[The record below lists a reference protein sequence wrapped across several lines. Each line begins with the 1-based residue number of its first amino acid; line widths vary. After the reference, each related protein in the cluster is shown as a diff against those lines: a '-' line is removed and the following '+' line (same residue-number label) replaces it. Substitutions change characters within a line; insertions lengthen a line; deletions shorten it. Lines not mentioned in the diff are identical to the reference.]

1 MSDSSFGLRIGLEGE
16 REFKKAIADIN
27 RSMRVLGSELKLVAS
42 QFGKNESSAAALT
55 AKNQV
60 LAKQIDTQRN
70 KIATQRNKIATLK
83 QALENAA
90 NAFGESDSRTK
101 NWQIQ
106 LNNAEATLNDLERE
120 LGANENAIEGF
131 NSEAAESEHDLK
143 NAAKGADKL
152 EGEVDELGQ
161 ELDETGGKTS
171 HFGGLLKANLASE
184 AIIGSVK
191 AIGTAVKSI
200 GRAMVQG
207 AKDGLGYNAQMK
219 WSRFSSV

>member
-60 LAKQIDTQRN
+60 LAKQID
-70 KIATQRNKIATLK
+70 TQRNKIATLK

-171 HFGGLLKANLASE
+171 HFGDLLKANLASE

>member
-60 LAKQIDTQRN
+60 LAKQID
-70 KIATQRNKIATLK
+70 TQRNKIATLK

-171 HFGGLLKANLASE
+171 HFGDLLKANLASE

-219 WSRFSSV
+219 WSSFSSV

>member
-70 KIATQRNKIATLK
+70 KIATLK

-143 NAAKGADKL
+143 TPRKAPTSSRVRWMSLGKSWMRLGARPL
-152 EGEVDELGQ
+152 TS
-161 ELDETGGKTS
+161 ETYSKPTS
-171 HFGGLLKANLASE
+171 HLKRLLVRSRQSAQLLKV
-184 AIIGSVK
+184 SV
-191 AIGTAVKSI
+191 
-200 GRAMVQG
+200 GRWCRVRRMVW
-207 AKDGLGYNAQMK
+207 DIT
-219 WSRFSSV
+219 RR

>member
-42 QFGKNESSAAALT
+42 QFGKNESSAVALT

-60 LAKQIDTQRN
+60 LAKQID
-70 KIATQRNKIATLK
+70 TQRNKIATLK

-171 HFGGLLKANLASE
+171 HFGDLLKANLASE

-207 AKDGLGYNAQMK
+207 AKDGLGYNARLK

>member
-42 QFGKNESSAAALT
+42 QFGKNESSAAVLT

-70 KIATQRNKIATLK
+70 KIATLK
-83 QALENAA
+83 QSLENAA

-143 NAAKGADKL
+143 KRRERRRQARGVRWMSLGKSWMRLGARPL
-152 EGEVDELGQ
+152 TS
-161 ELDETGGKTS
+161 ETYSKPTS
-171 HFGGLLKANLASE
+171 HLKRLLVRSRQSAQLLKV
-184 AIIGSVK
+184 SV
-191 AIGTAVKSI
+191 
-200 GRAMVQG
+200 GRWCRVRRMVW
-207 AKDGLGYNAQMK
+207 DIT
-219 WSRFSSV
+219 RR

>member
-60 LAKQIDTQRN
+60 LAKQID
-70 KIATQRNKIATLK
+70 TQRNKIATLK

-161 ELDETGGKTS
+161 ELDETGDKTS
-171 HFGGLLKANLASE
+171 HFGDLLKANLAPE

>member
-27 RSMRVLGSELKLVAS
+27 RSMRVLGSELKLLAS

-60 LAKQIDTQRN
+60 LAKQID
-70 KIATQRNKIATLK
+70 TQRNKIATLK

-131 NSEAAESEHDLK
+131 NSEAAEPEHDLK

-171 HFGGLLKANLASE
+171 HFGDLLKANLASE

-219 WSRFSSV
+219 WSSFSSV

>member
-60 LAKQIDTQRN
+60 LAKQID
-70 KIATQRNKIATLK
+70 TQRNKIATLK

-171 HFGGLLKANLASE
+171 HFGDLLKANLASE

-207 AKDGLGYNAQMK
+207 AKDGLGYNAQ
-219 WSRFSSV
+219 

>member
-42 QFGKNESSAAALT
+42 QFGKNESSAVALT

-60 LAKQIDTQRN
+60 LAKQID
-70 KIATQRNKIATLK
+70 TQRNKIATLK

-171 HFGGLLKANLASE
+171 HFGDLLKANLASE

>member
-60 LAKQIDTQRN
+60 LAKQID
-70 KIATQRNKIATLK
+70 TQRNKIATLK

-171 HFGGLLKANLASE
+171 HFGDLLKANLASE
-184 AIIGSVK
+184 AIIG
-191 AIGTAVKSI
+191 
-200 GRAMVQG
+200 
-207 AKDGLGYNAQMK
+207 
-219 WSRFSSV
+219 

>member
-70 KIATQRNKIATLK
+70 KIATLK

-143 NAAKGADKL
+143 KTPRKAPTSSR
-152 EGEVDELGQ
+152 GEVDELGQ
-161 ELDETGGKTS
+161 ELDETGGQDLSLRRPTQS
-171 HFGGLLKANLASE
+171 QPR
-184 AIIGSVK
+184 I
-191 AIGTAVKSI
+191 
-200 GRAMVQG
+200 
-207 AKDGLGYNAQMK
+207 
-219 WSRFSSV
+219 